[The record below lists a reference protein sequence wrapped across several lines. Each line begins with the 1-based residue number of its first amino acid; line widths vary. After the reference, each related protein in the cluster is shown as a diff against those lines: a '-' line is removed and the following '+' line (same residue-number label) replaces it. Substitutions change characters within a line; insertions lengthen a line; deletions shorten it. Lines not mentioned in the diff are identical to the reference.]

1 MPSWSIHLKI
11 AKMVNER
18 LNLDKDNFYY
28 GNLIPDVDRNT
39 KIGRYKAHYYN
50 KNLPFFNCPKE
61 EMIDIDKFLNDY
73 KKNISNPIVLGYY
86 SHLLTDNFFNDYVY
100 SNCWV
105 LDGDKNIVGIKL
117 KNGNVINIDIKDSKS
132 LKKKYKHRD
141 FELYG
146 KYLFFYEKF
155 DLSFN
160 KEKIIENIDVLE
172 GKFLSVEL
180 VNNRIKY
187 LNGEFKKFNKLNLFE
202 KVFKHRYFLFD
213 KKELDTLVDN
223 CAKYVIKE
231 IKKVM
236 V

>member
-1 MPSWSIHLKI
+1 
-11 AKMVNER
+11 
-18 LNLDKDNFYY
+18 
-28 GNLIPDVDRNT
+28 
-39 KIGRYKAHYYN
+39 
-50 KNLPFFNCPKE
+50 
-61 EMIDIDKFLNDY
+61 
-73 KKNISNPIVLGYY
+73 
-86 SHLLTDNFFNDYVY
+86 
-100 SNCWV
+100 
-105 LDGDKNIVGIKL
+105 
-117 KNGNVINIDIKDSKS
+117 
-132 LKKKYKHRD
+132 
-141 FELYG
+141 
-146 KYLFFYEKF
+146 LFFYEKF